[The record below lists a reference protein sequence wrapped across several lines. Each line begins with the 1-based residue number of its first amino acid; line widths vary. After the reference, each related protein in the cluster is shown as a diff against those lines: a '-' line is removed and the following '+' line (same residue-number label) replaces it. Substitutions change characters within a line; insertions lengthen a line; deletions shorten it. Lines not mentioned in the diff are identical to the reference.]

1 MSAMTHTAD
10 ARTVRKAVF
19 ASTVGSVIEWF
30 DFMLYGAA
38 AALVFPAL
46 FFPNSSPVTGVLLA
60 FSTYFVGFLA
70 RPLGAAI
77 FGHLGDRVGRKKA
90 LMWTI
95 TLMGVG
101 TVGIGL
107 VPTYAVVGAV
117 GPILLVAL
125 RTLQGIGVG
134 GEWGGA
140 VLLAME
146 SGRKGGEGFRGSF
159 PQAAGTIGI
168 GCANLAFMAVSM
180 LLSPEAFMTWGWRV
194 PFLFSFVLI
203 LLALWIRSSLP
214 ETTAFAK
221 AKESGDVSKAPVL
234 EVLRDNPVQVLLAA
248 LLKSAEMIPVY
259 IFITFILSY
268 GTGEHDYDRTTLLLM
283 VSMAA
288 FLSAGLM
295 LVAGRV
301 SDRLGH
307 ERVYSIG
314 AVAMA
319 VFAFVYFVM
328 VESGSIALTSVAI
341 LLSLVP
347 YALMFAPEPIV
358 IAKVFPTRTRY
369 SGSSLGFNLA
379 GIIGGGPAPFVATW
393 LATRHGGYAVACY
406 IAVFGIIG
414 VLVARTLQ
422 RSAGR
427 KGEAEALD
435 LPPTVEVSTP

>member
-1 MSAMTHTAD
+1 MSATTHTAD
-10 ARTVRKAVF
+10 ARTVRKAIF
-19 ASTVGSVIEWF
+19 ASTVGSAIEWF

-95 TLMGVG
+95 VLMGVG

-107 VPTYAVVGAV
+107 VPTYATVGAL
-117 GPILLVAL
+117 GPVLLVAL

-168 GCANLAFMAVSM
+168 GCANLAFMAMSM
-180 LLSPEAFMTWGWRV
+180 MLSPEAFMAWGWRV

-221 AKESGDVSKAPVL
+221 VQASGNVSKAPVV
-234 EVLRDNPVQVLLAA
+234 EVLRNNPVQVALAA
-248 LLKSAEMIPVY
+248 LLKTAEMIPVY
-259 IFITFILSY
+259 IFIAFILSY
-268 GTGEHDYDRTTLLLM
+268 GTGQHDYDRTTLLLM
-283 VSMAA
+283 VSLAA
-288 FLSAGLM
+288 FLAAGTM

-301 SDRLGH
+301 SDRIGH
-307 ERVYSIG
+307 ERMYTLG

-319 VFAFVYFVM
+319 VFAFLYFAL
-328 VESGSIALTSVAI
+328 VESGSIVLTSVAI
-341 LLSLVP
+341 LVSLLP
-347 YALMFAPEPIV
+347 YALIFAPEPI
-358 IAKVFPTRTRY
+358 IISKAFPTRTRY

-379 GIIGGGPAPFVATW
+379 GIIGGGPAPFIATW
-393 LATRHGGYAVACY
+393 LATSYGGYAVSAY
-406 IAVFGIIG
+406 IALFCLIG
-414 VLVARTLQ
+414 VVACRAL
-422 RSAGR
+422 RRMASREASSSADVPVA
-427 KGEAEALD
+427 AEVA
-435 LPPTVEVSTP
+435 T

>member
-1 MSAMTHTAD
+1 MSATTHPAD
-10 ARTVRKAVF
+10 IRTVRKAVF
-19 ASTVGSVIEWF
+19 ASTVGSAIEWF

-38 AALVFPAL
+38 AALVFPTL

-95 TLMGVG
+95 VLMGVG

-107 VPTYAVVGAV
+107 VPTHATIGAL

-125 RTLQGIGVG
+125 RTIQGIGVG

-168 GCANLAFMAVSM
+168 GAANLAFMAMSM
-180 LLSPEAFMTWGWRV
+180 SLNQEAFMAWGWRI

-221 AKESGDVSKAPVL
+221 VKEAGDVSKAPVV
-234 EVLRDNPVQVLLAA
+234 EVLRNNPLQVALAA

-268 GTGEHDYDRTTLLLM
+268 GTGQHGYSRTTLLLM

-288 FLSAGLM
+288 FLSAVTM
-295 LVAGRV
+295 LFAGRI
-301 SDRLGH
+301 SDRVGH
-307 ERVYSIG
+307 ERTYAIG
-314 AVAMA
+314 AVAMG
-319 VFAFVYFVM
+319 VFAFVYFLF
-328 VESGSIALTSVAI
+328 VESGSIAWTSVAI
-341 LLSLVP
+341 LASLLP
-347 YALMFAPEPIV
+347 YALMFAPEPII
-358 IAKVFPTRTRY
+358 IAKAFPTRTRY

-379 GIIGGGPAPFVATW
+379 GIIGGGPAPFIATW
-393 LATRHGGYAVACY
+393 LATSYGGYAVAVY
-406 IAVFGIIG
+406 IALFAIIG
-414 VLVARTLQ
+414 VAASRALLRLAHKQ
-422 RSAGR
+422 
-427 KGEAEALD
+427 EASVIV
-435 LPPTVEVSTP
+435 PTPVEVTTP

>member
-19 ASTVGSVIEWF
+19 ASTVGSAIEWF

-38 AALVFPAL
+38 AALIFPAL

-95 TLMGVG
+95 VLMGIG

-107 VPTYAVVGAV
+107 VPTYATIGAF
-117 GPILLVAL
+117 GPVLLVAL

-168 GCANLAFMAVSM
+168 GCANLAFMAMS
-180 LLSPEAFMTWGWRV
+180 LTLSPEAFMAWGWRV

-203 LLALWIRSSLP
+203 ILALWIRSSLP

-221 AKESGDVSKAPVL
+221 VQQAGDVSKAPVL
-234 EVLRDNPVQVLLAA
+234 EVLKNNPVQVLLAA

-259 IFITFILSY
+259 IFIAFILSY
-268 GTGEHDYDRTTLLLM
+268 GTGQHDYNRTTLLLM

-288 FLSAGLM
+288 FLAAVSM
-295 LVAGRV
+295 LIAGRI
-301 SDRLGH
+301 SDRIGH
-307 ERVYSIG
+307 ERMYAIG
-314 AVAMA
+314 AISMGI
-319 VFAFVYFVM
+319 FAFVYFGM
-328 VESGSIALTSVAI
+328 IESGSIMLASFAI
-341 LLSLVP
+341 LISLLP
-347 YALMFAPEPIV
+347 YSLMFAPEPI
-358 IAKVFPTRTRY
+358 IISKAFPTRTRY

-379 GIIGGGPAPFVATW
+379 GIIGGGPAPFIATW
-393 LATRHGGYAVACY
+393 LATSYGGYAVAVY
-406 IAVFGIIG
+406 IAIFCLVG
-414 VLVARTLQ
+414 VVASRVLMRMAHQ
-422 RSAGR
+422 KPSAPVV
-427 KGEAEALD
+427 
-435 LPPTVEVSTP
+435 LPASVGVPSS